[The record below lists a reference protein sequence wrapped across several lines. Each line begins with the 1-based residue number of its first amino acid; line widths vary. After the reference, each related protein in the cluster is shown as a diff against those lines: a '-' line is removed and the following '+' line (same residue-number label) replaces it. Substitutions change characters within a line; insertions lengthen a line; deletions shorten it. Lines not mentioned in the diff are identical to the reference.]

1 MADISLPGDTG
12 AFMDYD
18 LEDSRELREGV
29 SGGGDGVEE
38 RQGGSLRKL
47 RKEQAKARKKAR
59 SQSKSLRKQ
68 ARRGRSA
75 VARILR

>member
-12 AFMDYD
+12 AFMNYD

-29 SGGGDGVEE
+29 SGGGGEAAE

-68 ARRGRSA
+68 ARLGVLLWRA
-75 VARILR
+75 L